1 MLLGIL
7 LLVLI
12 LLGLF
17 GRSIDARHVELDLAT
32 QPDARPMLLIVCL
45 TMAIAMVV
53 SYATGSAFA
62 SRYLAILAPL
72 IFLAVALG
80 LTRLGSGL
88 AFRLVAALLVLL
100 GLLGGGRNVVTART
114 QARQVADAIEAD
126 LGPDDLVICCPD
138 QLGPALI
145 RELPPDTDVVAYP
158 DFSRPLRI
166 DWVDYTDRLDAAD
179 PTAFGKDA
187 LERAGTGRHLVRLV
201 GLVPDPRGHLRA
213 GAELDAPGPPERHQP
228 GRRRRRGV
236 LRARGPLA
244 PPRPLRAAPPRPAR
258 RSWPG

>member
-1 MLLGIL
+1 
-7 LLVLI
+7 
-12 LLGLF
+12 
-17 GRSIDARHVELDLAT
+17 
-32 QPDARPMLLIVCL
+32 
-45 TMAIAMVV
+45 MAIAMVV

-80 LTRLGSGL
+80 LTRLGTGL
-88 AFRLVAALLVLL
+88 AFRLVAALLVVL

-126 LGPDDLVICCPD
+126 LGPDDLVIVCPD

-158 DFSRPLRI
+158 DFDRPLRI

-179 PTAFGKDA
+179 PTAFGKAA
-187 LERAGTGRHLVRLV
+187 LERAGTGAIWYVWSGSYKTHEGTCEPVLNSMLQARPNATNPVVDGGEEYFEHEALWRL
-201 GLVPDPRGHLRA
+201 P
-213 GAELDAPGPPERHQP
+213 AP
-228 GRRRRRGV
+228 
-236 LRARGPLA
+236 
-244 PPRPLRAAPPRPAR
+244 
-258 RSWPG
+258 